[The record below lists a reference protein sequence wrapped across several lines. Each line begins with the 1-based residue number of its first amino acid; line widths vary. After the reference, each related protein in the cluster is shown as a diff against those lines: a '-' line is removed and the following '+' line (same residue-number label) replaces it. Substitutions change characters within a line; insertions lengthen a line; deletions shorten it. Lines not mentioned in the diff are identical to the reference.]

1 MTPHPGPDL
10 VSVLLSWMQQLQSVG
25 SAQLLAAG
33 TIMRM
38 VIPR

>member
-1 MTPHPGPDL
+1 
-10 VSVLLSWMQQLQSVG
+10 MQQLQSVG
-25 SAQLLAAG
+25 SAQQLAAG